1 MVEPARAP
9 QSATIMGLS
18 QKMTKQG
25 VRDLNHQV
33 PKKRPAA
40 LEPQS
45 APVDEAQL
53 GAPVAIVVEAVVA
66 SPIEP

>member
-1 MVEPARAP
+1 
-9 QSATIMGLS
+9 MGLS

-25 VRDLNHQV
+25 VRDLNHAV

-45 APVDEAQL
+45 STVDEAPL
-53 GAPVAIVVEAVVA
+53 VATAAVAVEAVVTA
-66 SPIEP
+66 PIEP